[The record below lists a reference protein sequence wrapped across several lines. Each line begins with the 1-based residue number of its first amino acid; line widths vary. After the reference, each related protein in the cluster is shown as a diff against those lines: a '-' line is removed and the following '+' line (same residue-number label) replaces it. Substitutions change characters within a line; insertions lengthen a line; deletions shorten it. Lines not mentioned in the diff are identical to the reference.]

1 MIFYGLTSGF
11 EILKQIN
18 LIFLKNISQ
27 QLNIYDNEKM
37 QTENDLCLSLLKMDE
52 NFFFNNILAIIKS
65 LNFETN
71 KIEGEEYKNKN
82 AKQL

>member
-1 MIFYGLTSGF
+1 
-11 EILKQIN
+11 
-18 LIFLKNISQ
+18 
-27 QLNIYDNEKM
+27 M